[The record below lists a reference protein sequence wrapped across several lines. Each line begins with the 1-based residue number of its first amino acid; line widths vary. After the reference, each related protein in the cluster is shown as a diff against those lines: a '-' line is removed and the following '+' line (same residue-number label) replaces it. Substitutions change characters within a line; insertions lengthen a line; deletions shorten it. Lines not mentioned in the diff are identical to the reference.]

1 MIKIYRSILLLFL
14 ITIISGT
21 LNAQN
26 WQLVWSD
33 EFDGTTLNTSV
44 WAPVNAGTG
53 FGNKELQYYSS
64 RPQNLKVENGNLV
77 ITSLLENYKVG
88 TASWNYT
95 SAKVS
100 TQNLKNFLY
109 GKIEARI
116 KLPGK
121 GNGTWPAFW
130 TLGYG
135 NWPSCGE
142 LDICEF
148 QGSQSDQY
156 QSNIHTKDY
165 NGTNGTNFHLIK
177 PYANISDSFH
187 VWSIEWTPTTAT
199 TAGKIKFFFDGVQY
213 WTFNSLS
220 VIAADYPFTTP
231 IYVILNLAIGGTMGG
246 VVDNT
251 IFPKQMLVDYVRY
264 YQDATTGVEEVT
276 SVDKPNM
283 KSIFADNLKIDFPS
297 VLSGK
302 KTITL
307 IDINGK
313 INSSTSADGSHIEID
328 GNSLSKGMYL
338 VKVETEGKVFTQK
351 VIKN

>member
-1 MIKIYRSILLLFL
+1 MKIYRTTILLFL
-14 ITIISGT
+14 FTIIVGSANG
-21 LNAQN
+21 QN
-26 WQLVWSD
+26 WQQVWSD
-33 EFDGTTLNTSV
+33 EFNGTTLDNTI
-44 WAPVNAGTG
+44 WAPTNAGTG
-53 FGNKELQYYSS
+53 FGNQEKQYYSS

-77 ITSLLENYKVG
+77 INALLENYTVG
-88 TASWNYT
+88 TTTWNYT

-116 KLPGK
+116 KLPGA

-135 NWPSCGE
+135 SWPACGE

-148 QGSQSDQY
+148 QGSQSNQF
-156 QSNIHTKDY
+156 QSNIHTKNY

-177 PYANISDSFH
+177 PYTNISDSFH
-187 VWSIEWTPTTAT
+187 IWSIEWTPTTST
-199 TAGKIKFFFDGVQY
+199 TAGKIKFFLDGVQY

-220 VIAADYPFTTP
+220 VTSADYPFTTP
-231 IYVILNLAIGGTMGG
+231 IYVILNLAVGGTMGG
-246 VVDNT
+246 AVDNT

-264 YQDATTGVEEVT
+264 YQDAATGIEEVT
-276 SVDKPNM
+276 STEQPNM
-283 KSIFADNLKIDFPS
+283 KTIFTDKISIDFPTVFS
-297 VLSGK
+297 CK
-302 KTITL
+302 KSITL

-313 INSSTSADGSHIEID
+313 IIVNATTDDSNFEINGSFL
-328 GNSLSKGMYL
+328 NNGMYL
-338 VKVETEGKVFTQK
+338 VKIETGGKVFTRK